1 MRLFFLKIYD
11 TLSDSFW
18 FLPVLMALVAGGS
31 ALGLVT
37 IDHEI
42 GSDWMKDLGWVW
54 SGGADGARGV
64 LSVIAGSVMT
74 VVSIVF
80 SLTITALAQTSSHF
94 GPRVLRNFTSDR
106 GVQFTL
112 GTFISTFVYCLLVL
126 RTVRSVE
133 ESSFVPYLAVNIGV
147 ALALAS
153 LVVLIFFIHH
163 ISQSIQ
169 AENLIANVG
178 RDFETSLRV
187 IFPQRVGQPKKTSP
201 PDFSAPSEDDWKDA
215 LRVDADDSG
224 YLQRV
229 DDDELMQLAS
239 QNDWII
245 KMGKRPGDFVANR
258 SALVRVLG
266 SAEKLPSEMN
276 EKIRGCFNLGR
287 HRTPDQDVLYS
298 IQQLAEIASHALS
311 PGINEPYTAITC
323 IDWLGASLRSVAQR
337 DLPSPLRADKAGKL
351 RLVADPIDF
360 DLIVRAL
367 FDQIRIYGASNPE
380 VMLKLLEI
388 ITEIAPDLHREQ
400 DREILMQHARL
411 IGEDAAQVKNR
422 SDRSRVEHRLHKTL
436 IDLAEQKI
444 EN

>member
-201 PDFSAPSEDDWKDA
+201 PDFSAPSDSDWKDA

-229 DDDELMQLAS
+229 DDDELMQLAT
-239 QNDWII
+239 QNHWII
-245 KMGKRPGDFVANR
+245 KMGKRPGDFVAKR

-266 SAEKLPSEMN
+266 AAELSSDMK

-287 HRTPDQDVLYS
+287 HRTPNQDVLYS

-337 DLPSPLRADKAGKL
+337 DLPSPLRADKSGKL

-360 DLIVRAL
+360 DLIVRAS
-367 FDQIRIYGASNPE
+367 FDQIRIYGSSNPE